1 MGEIIDNSKVLTN
14 AKGGQSYHNFGLAF
28 DVEVYNED
36 GSKNWN
42 MKSESWQKV
51 ITEGKKQGFDA
62 GADWTDFPDLPHF
75 ENTFNNMPKALRIKI
90 ENNEMTDGF
99 VNVN

>member
-1 MGEIIDNSKVLTN
+1 MGEIIDNSKVVTN

-62 GADWTDFPDLPHF
+62 GTEWTDFPDLPHF
-75 ENTFNNMPKALRIKI
+75 EILLIICQKHFELKLKI
-90 ENNEMTDGF
+90 MK
-99 VNVN
+99 

>member
-1 MGEIIDNSKVLTN
+1 MGEIIDNSKVVTN

-51 ITEGKKQGFDA
+51 ITEGKK
-62 GADWTDFPDLPHF
+62 
-75 ENTFNNMPKALRIKI
+75 
-90 ENNEMTDGF
+90 
-99 VNVN
+99 